1 MWPWARRTVSH
12 CWCHLKKSK
21 IYLCRALG
29 RKHAAV
35 QLASCHLARGGDQS
49 LGRCGASA
57 FNTASE
63 VTASKR
69 TTGTASAAQASRN
82 GQDWGG
88 DRARGRGWLQH
99 LLRCDHARYGLDPCL
114 ESA

>member
-1 MWPWARRTVSH
+1 TLLVPFTKKVKFTCVAR
-12 CWCHLKKSK
+12 L
-21 IYLCRALG
+21 AA
-29 RKHAAV
+29 KHAAV
-35 QLASCHLARGGDQS
+35 RLASCHLARGGDQS

-114 ESA
+114 EGA